1 MKTLRTLILTLVA
14 LVCVHGTPSAHAA
27 ESIDQAKLRKLHAAF
42 LVNFMKFTEWPAR
55 DNHPLKVVFVD
66 RPALANTMTQAVS
79 GRSVQGRGV
88 TVENRGPLPDV
99 RAADDVWA
107 RYLQTLSGDVIYAPA
122 DRRDALTRLTRAAA
136 GQPVLIVADRP
147 EGILA
152 GSMLA
157 FDLKAGRV
165 VFHGSR
171 RAIDASTLTLK
182 APAAQARPN
191 ARLAARPATRTT
203 PRQAFRPSTRTA
215 TSMAT
220 RPTG

>member
-14 LVCVHGTPSAHAA
+14 LVCVHGTPCAHAA
-27 ESIDQAKLRKLHAAF
+27 ESIDQVKLRKLHAAF

-55 DNHPLKVVFVD
+55 DSHPLKVVFVD
-66 RPALANTMTQAVS
+66 RPALADTMTQAVS
-79 GRSVQGRGV
+79 GRSVQGRSV
-88 TVENRGPLPDV
+88 TVENRGPLPDA
-99 RAADDVWA
+99 RAADDVWD

-122 DRRDALTRLTRAAA
+122 DRRDALTRLTRAGA

-171 RAIDASTLTLK
+171 RAIDASALTLK
-182 APAAQARPN
+182 APLL
-191 ARLAARPATRTT
+191 RLA
-203 PRQAFRPSTRTA
+203 Q
-215 TSMAT
+215 MHD
-220 RPTG
+220 